1 MNRGTLVG
9 DWMTEGVVCVA
20 PDATIEDASRLMESD
35 SVRRLP
41 VTRDGRAVG
50 VLSAGDLRAALSS
63 LEAQKV
69 VGGEALVPRVEE
81 VMTPD
86 PITIPPDASLALAA
100 QTMLQLKVSGLPV
113 VDEDGQLIG
122 VISASDLFRYIIA
135 TC

>member
-1 MNRGTLVG
+1 MNRGTLVR
-9 DWMTEGVVCVA
+9 DWMTEGVVCIA
-20 PDATIEDASRLMESD
+20 PDATVADASRLMETNG
-35 SVRRLP
+35 VRRLP
-41 VTRDGRAVG
+41 VTRDGRAIG
-50 VLSAGDLRAALSS
+50 VLSFGDVRAAMSS

-69 VGGEALVPRVEE
+69 VGGESFAPAVED

-113 VDEDGQLIG
+113 VEDDGQLIG